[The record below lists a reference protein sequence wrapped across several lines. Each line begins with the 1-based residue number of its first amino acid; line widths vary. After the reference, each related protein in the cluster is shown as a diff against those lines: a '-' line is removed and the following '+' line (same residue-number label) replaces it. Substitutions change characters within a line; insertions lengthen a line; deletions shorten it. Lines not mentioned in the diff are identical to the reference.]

1 MEDAMHDAA
10 ALARLR
16 ARHPGAI
23 IDAYQGVIP
32 EIAEDVFIAPGAAV
46 IGRVRL
52 GPRVGV
58 WYGCV
63 LRGDDHHIH
72 IGAGSNVQDGTVIH
86 VTLDQHPTEVGE
98 GVTIG
103 HGVRLHGCRLEDRC
117 LVGIGAIVLDGAVV
131 ESDSFVAAGAVVAP
145 GKRILSGQLWAGNPA
160 RMLRELRPGEREFLP
175 WNAAHYAGLAARYR
189 DAGT

>member
-1 MEDAMHDAA
+1 MQDSA

-23 IDAYQGVIP
+23 IDAFDGVVP

-52 GPRVGV
+52 GPGVGI

-63 LRGDDHHIH
+63 LRGDDHDIE

-86 VTLDQHPTEVGE
+86 VSLDQHATVVGA

-103 HGVRLHGCRLEDRC
+103 HGVRLHGCRLEDNC
-117 LVGIGAIVLDGAVV
+117 LVGIGAVVLDGAVV
-131 ESDSFVAAGAVVAP
+131 ESEAYVAAGAVVTP
-145 GKRILSGQLWAGNPA
+145 GKRVLSGQLWTGNPA
-160 RMLRELRPGEREFLP
+160 RMMREIKPAERAFLT
-175 WNAAHYAGLAARYR
+175 WNARHYQGLAARYR
-189 DAGT
+189 TATR